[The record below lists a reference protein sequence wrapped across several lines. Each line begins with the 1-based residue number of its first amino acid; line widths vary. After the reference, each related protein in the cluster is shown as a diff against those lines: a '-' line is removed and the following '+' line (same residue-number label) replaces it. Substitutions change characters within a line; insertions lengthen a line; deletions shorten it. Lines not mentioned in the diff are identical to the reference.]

1 VFSPSTY
8 STTIAE
14 DHAVG
19 TAIGITISAT
29 DPEGHNI
36 RYSINPSAATDSA
49 LFRVDET
56 SGMISLAQAL
66 NYDNPER
73 HRNLS
78 FIVSCTSMKAKKFL
92 FLAGAIIERNIH
104 RMEI

>member
-1 VFSPSTY
+1 MNDHPPVFSPSSY

-29 DPEGHNI
+29 DPEGHNV
-36 RYSINPSAATDSA
+36 RYSVTPSAATDSA
-49 LFRVDET
+49 LFRVGET
-56 SGMISLAQAL
+56 NGMISLAQQL
-66 NYDNPER
+66 NYDLPER

-78 FIVSCTSMKAKKFL
+78 FIVSCTST
-92 FLAGAIIERNIH
+92 N
-104 RMEI
+104 